1 MLENTTY
8 KIKRFAE
15 IGLKIAIAVS
25 CIIIFAGLLETQ
37 DYRGEEAGIIMMCLG
52 IFLFFTSWLG
62 GLLLKGFCEIIEN
75 TDKIANSLTAD
86 KGKSEQEEKLRKL
99 DYWKEWNLINDKE
112 YEILKNRLTSPEDM
126 LYTVKKKYDDGEI
139 TEQQYKEMRIKV
151 FNSLFK

>member
-1 MLENTTY
+1 
-8 KIKRFAE
+8 
-15 IGLKIAIAVS
+15 
-25 CIIIFAGLLETQ
+25 
-37 DYRGEEAGIIMMCLG
+37 MCLG

-86 KGKSEQEEKLRKL
+86 KGKSEQEGKLRKL